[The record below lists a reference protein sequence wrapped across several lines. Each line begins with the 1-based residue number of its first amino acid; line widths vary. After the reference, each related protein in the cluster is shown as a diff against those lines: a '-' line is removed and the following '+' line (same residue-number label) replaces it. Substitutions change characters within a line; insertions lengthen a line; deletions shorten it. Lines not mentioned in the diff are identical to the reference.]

1 MVIDYGESESTKF
14 SFRFFSKCLM
24 IDIDDRV
31 EIIGKINIFKYKS
44 SV

>member
-24 IDIDDRV
+24 IDDRV